1 VSAISILAL
10 IASPVF
16 AQNLDRPRLDA
27 SGVHISRARAAALRE
42 CSIRARQIP
51 EHFYQE
57 SDILIYRA
65 CMKSNK
71 LLAAIASQ
79 PLVARTR
86 PTKATLNYLCGALTV
101 IAAFALGIK
110 YEPSVKEFFQLVKM
124 DNLRSA
130 PFGHTAK
137 PISHR
142 TATPYCKPL
151 NSRN

>member
-1 VSAISILAL
+1 
-10 IASPVF
+10 
-16 AQNLDRPRLDA
+16 
-27 SGVHISRARAAALRE
+27 
-42 CSIRARQIP
+42 
-51 EHFYQE
+51 
-57 SDILIYRA
+57 
-65 CMKSNK
+65 MKSNK

-86 PTKATLNYLCGALTV
+86 PTKATLNYLCGALIV